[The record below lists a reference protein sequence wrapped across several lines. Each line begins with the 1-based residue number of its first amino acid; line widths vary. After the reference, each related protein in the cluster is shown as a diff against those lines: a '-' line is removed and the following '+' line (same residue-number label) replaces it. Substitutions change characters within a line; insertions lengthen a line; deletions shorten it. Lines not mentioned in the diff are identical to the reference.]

1 MLRGIV
7 RRIAKRFGYQ
17 ILGYPRAYAA
27 QASLMGLLRG
37 QDINLVLD
45 IGANEGQFAEDLR
58 ASGYT
63 GRIFSFEPQASAHER
78 LCKRAEG
85 DAQWTVFD
93 RTAVGAENG
102 KVDINISGNSV
113 SSSILAMLPS
123 HSETHPQSKY
133 VGTESVPV
141 RRLDDLYELTPT
153 DRVLLKMDVQGYE
166 RQVLEGAL
174 RILRGCRA
182 VLSELSL
189 VPLYEGQSLAK
200 ELWDMLT
207 AMGFEVWSV
216 EPGIYDP
223 ESGRLLQ
230 LDGVFVRAE
239 KI

>member
-1 MLRGIV
+1 MIRDMV
-7 RRIAKRFGYQ
+7 RRLAKRFGYQ

-27 QASLMGLLRG
+27 QSSLMGLFRG
-37 QDINLVLD
+37 QEINLVLD
-45 IGANEGQFAEDLR
+45 VGANAGQFAEDLR
-58 ASGYT
+58 ASGYSD
-63 GRIFSFEPQASAHER
+63 RIFSFEPQASAHEL

-85 DAQWTVFD
+85 DPNWTVFD
-93 RTAVGAENG
+93 RTAIGEETGTVE
-102 KVDINISGNSV
+102 INISGNSV

-141 RRLDDLYELTPT
+141 RRLDDLYELSPT
-153 DRVLLKMDVQGYE
+153 DRVLLKIDVQGYE
-166 RQVLEGAL
+166 RQVLDGAP

-207 AMGFEVWSV
+207 AMDFEVWSV

-230 LDGVFVRAE
+230 FDAVFVRSG